1 MAEEQISDFVTAL
14 DQISRQ
20 LTERREAGQETTEE
34 LIRQQMLFE
43 RWVKQEEWDLR
54 RVALP
59 LLLAIDPEE
68 WDTLLQSEALAAAET
83 ALWEL
88 VEQAGAEGVLPLLNP
103 GEASAFWRV
112 RPRDIYLW
120 ARARGIAL
128 PAVFD
133 RLMSFVIS
141 AVPVE
146 EETGTPEIP
155 PAVAPPGERE
165 IVLGAA
171 LALLAN
177 VPASCRDESGWV
189 TGTALAHQILAKQA
203 LWFERPPRMNLEEM
217 SRWLDQWLD
226 SMGGDLELPF

>member
-1 MAEEQISDFVTAL
+1 MAEERISDFVTTL

-20 LTERREAGQETTEE
+20 LARRREAGQESTEE
-34 LIRQQMLFE
+34 LIQQQMLYE
-43 RWVKQEEWDLR
+43 RWVKREEWELR

-68 WDTLLQSEALAAAET
+68 WDTLLQSEELAAAET

-88 VEQAGAEGVLPLLNP
+88 VEQAGTDGALPLLNP

-128 PAVFD
+128 PAAFD

-141 AVPVE
+141 VVPVE
-146 EETGTPEIP
+146 EDAGIPDTPAAAP
-155 PAVAPPGERE
+155 PPGERE
-165 IVLGAA
+165 TVLGAA

-189 TGTALAHQILAKQA
+189 TGTALARQILAKQA
-203 LWFERPPRMNLEEM
+203 LWFERPPGMTLEEM
-217 SRWLDQWLD
+217 SRLLDRWLD
-226 SMGGDLELPF
+226 SMAGDVELPF

>member
-1 MAEEQISDFVTAL
+1 MTEEQISDFVTTL

-20 LTERREAGQETTEE
+20 LTRRKEAGRETTEE
-34 LIRQQMLFE
+34 LIQQQMLFE
-43 RWVKQEEWDLR
+43 RWVKREEWDLR

-68 WDTLLQSEALAAAET
+68 WDTLLQSEELAAAET

-88 VEQAGAEGVLPLLNP
+88 VEQAGTDGTLPLLNP
-103 GEASAFWRV
+103 GEASTFWRV

-128 PAVFD
+128 PVAFD
-133 RLMSFVIS
+133 QLMSFVIS
-141 AVPVE
+141 VVPVE
-146 EETGTPEIP
+146 EETGTAGMPST
-155 PAVAPPGERE
+155 AAAPGERE
-165 IVLGAA
+165 TVLGAA

-189 TGTALAHQILAKQA
+189 TGTALARQILAKQA
-203 LWFERPPRMNLEEM
+203 LWFDRPPQMNLEEM
-217 SRWLDQWLD
+217 SRLLDQWLD
-226 SMGGDLELPF
+226 SMGGDVELPF